1 MKTGLLLLG
10 ALVVSRLLPLPAN
23 SEPLLGLAVISPH
36 LSKNMWVWFAPLLVM
51 LISDIIIGFHGHM
64 MFTYTAL
71 GIAPLISKFV
81 KHKYMSLLYSW
92 LVWHILANFGMYY
105 PPFSM
110 EALIFD
116 IRFLLSG
123 LVVIMI
129 YDLTYYVNGDII
141 NKIESNKWIK

>member
-1 MKTGLLLLG
+1 MKIGLLLFG
-10 ALVVSRLLPLPAN
+10 ALVVSRLLPLPPN
-23 SEPLLGLAVISPH
+23 SEPLLGLAVISPY

-71 GIAPLISKFV
+71 GVAPIISKLIT
-81 KHKYMSLLYSW
+81 HKYVSLMSSW
-92 LVWHILANFGMYY
+92 LVWHVLANFGMYY
-105 PPFSM
+105 PPFSA

-123 LVVIMI
+123 LVIVII
-129 YDLTYYVNGDII
+129 YDLTLFVRRGII
-141 NKIESNKWIK
+141 HYE

>member
-1 MKTGLLLLG
+1 MRIGLLLFG
-10 ALVVSRLLPLPAN
+10 ALVVSRLLPLPPN

-36 LSKNMWVWFAPLLVM
+36 LSKNLFVWFVPLLVM
-51 LISDIIIGFHGHM
+51 LVSDIIIGFHSHM

-71 GIAPLISKFV
+71 GVAPIISKLIT
-81 KHKYMSLLYSW
+81 HKYVSLMSSW
-92 LVWHILANFGMYY
+92 LVWHVLANFGMYY

-129 YDLTYYVNGDII
+129 YDLTYYVNGDIMV
-141 NKIESNKWIK
+141 KMKD

>member
-1 MKTGLLLLG
+1 MKIGLLLFG
-10 ALVVSRLLPLPAN
+10 ALVVSRLLPLPPN
-23 SEPLLGLAVISPH
+23 SEPLLGLAVISPY

-71 GIAPLISKFV
+71 GVAPIISKLIT
-81 KHKYMSLLYSW
+81 HKYVALMSSW
-92 LVWHILANFGMYY
+92 LVWHVLANFGMYY
-105 PPFSM
+105 PPFSA

-123 LVVIMI
+123 LVIVII
-129 YDLTYYVNGDII
+129 YDLTLFVRRGII
-141 NKIESNKWIK
+141 HYE